1 MYILFSHFFLLL
13 KTLLKL
19 TPCISVILFYCFSP
33 SSGQFQ
39 ISTLIKVLLAVVKK
53 LKQLIFYCASFESK
67 FIPFRKKRTEQMI
80 SPMVQNQESMLSM
93 VAHTNPPLLTG
104 TIQDRTIA
112 HSPLLPCICSFL
124 QPRTLNRRQN

>member
-13 KTLLKL
+13 KILLKL

-33 SSGQFQ
+33 SFGQFQ

-67 FIPFRKKRTEQMI
+67 FIPFRKKE
-80 SPMVQNQESMLSM
+80 
-93 VAHTNPPLLTG
+93 
-104 TIQDRTIA
+104 
-112 HSPLLPCICSFL
+112 
-124 QPRTLNRRQN
+124 NRANDQSDGAKSGEYAEYGSTYKDTYQYVSLVHIYS